1 MTPDREFDDAIVGYA
16 PRRQRLPNRRE
27 QVTESIAVGNAA
39 YEVSVGFDPESQT
52 PKEVFLT
59 GAKAGT
65 DMAFILADAAVV
77 ISIALQ
83 HGVPVELFAEAVSR
97 VPDTFEGPATRAASV
112 IGAAL
117 DLVARH
123 EGWKEQPR

>member
-39 YEVSVGFDPESQT
+39 YEVSVGFDPESQ

-83 HGVPVELFAEAVSR
+83 HGVPVTLFAEAVSR

-123 EGWKEQPR
+123 EGEQPR